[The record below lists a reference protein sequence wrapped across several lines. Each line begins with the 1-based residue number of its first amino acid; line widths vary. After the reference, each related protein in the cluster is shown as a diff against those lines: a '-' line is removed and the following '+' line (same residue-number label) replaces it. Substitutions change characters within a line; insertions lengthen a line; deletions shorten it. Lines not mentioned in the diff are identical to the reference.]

1 MALLT
6 LSASNYIGIVHSD
19 PVYTQSEPI
28 YAPSEPIYP
37 PSEPIYAPS
46 EPIYAPSEPNLCP
59 KWTSKNYA
67 QSELEFMPKVSPSP
81 FQACTSF
88 ACDILFPTGQ

>member
-1 MALLT
+1 MSWLFLHYVQQHINPKGVVALLT

-46 EPIYAPSEPNLCP
+46 EPIYAPSEPNLCL
-59 KWTSKNYA
+59 K
-67 QSELEFMPKVSPSP
+67 
-81 FQACTSF
+81 
-88 ACDILFPTGQ
+88 

>member
-1 MALLT
+1 MQQDKNPKGVVALLT

-19 PVYTQSEPI
+19 PI
-28 YAPSEPIYP
+28 YAQI
-37 PSEPIYAPS
+37 EPIYAPS

-59 KWTSKNYA
+59 KWTSKIYA

-81 FQACTSF
+81 KSQKLDS
-88 ACDILFPTGQ
+88 PM